1 MSASFHYPHAL
12 VTTDWLAERA
22 ADEDLRIFECT
33 TYLRAPEPGV
43 EAPYKVES
51 GRADFEQGHIP
62 GAAFLDLQVELSD
75 NTSPSHLRFTMPR
88 PEALASALGRRGVSE
103 GTRVVL
109 YARGAAQWATRVW
122 WMMRA
127 IGFDN
132 VAILD
137 GGWEKWTLEGRPR
150 STEEATYPPGTLTAK
165 PRSGCFADKEEVK
178 AAIGDGGSCTINAL
192 SADLHTGET
201 NRYGRRGRIPGS
213 VNVPAAALTP
223 SDDKTFVDAA
233 TANAVF
239 EAVGADPAKRI
250 IVYCGGGIAAT
261 LDAFLLW
268 QLGYEDIGVY
278 DASMSE
284 WAKDQSLA
292 METG

>member
-1 MSASFHYPHAL
+1 L
-12 VTTDWLAERA
+12 VTTDWLAEHA
-22 ADEDLRIFECT
+22 GDEDLRVFECT

-43 EAPYKVES
+43 EAPYRVES

-62 GAAFLDLQVELSD
+62 RAAFLDLQAELSD

-88 PEALASALGRRGVSE
+88 PEELVDTLGRRGVGD

-132 VAILD
+132 AAILD
-137 GGWEKWTLEGRPR
+137 GGWEKWTAEERPQ
-150 STEEATYPPGTLTAK
+150 STEEATYPPAVLTAK
-165 PRSGCFADKEEVK
+165 PRPSCFADKDEVK

-201 NRYGRRGRIPGS
+201 NRYGRPGRIPGS
-213 VNVPAAALTP
+213 VNVPAAGLTP

-239 EAVGADPAKRI
+239 EAVGADPAKRV

-268 QLGYEDIGVY
+268 QLGYADVGVY

-284 WAKDQSLA
+284 WAKDESLA
-292 METG
+292 VETG